1 MFINVSHPH
10 SSLQS
15 HIFVLKKKPAY
26 YNYTNIC
33 NILIFYVYASLKIKF
48 KKCTCIGILNQL
60 LQCFYYTICEWCD
73 A

>member
-1 MFINVSHPH
+1 MFKNVSHPH

-15 HIFVLKKKPAY
+15 HIFVLKKNPAY

-48 KKCTCIGILNQL
+48 KKVYMYRYSKSAITMFL
-60 LQCFYYTICEWCD
+60 LYNM
-73 A
+73 